1 MIISKKLLKIAEIL
15 KDSNLNNK
23 LFNCKSKQTAINFIY
38 KELDKQN
45 LLKGFFKDT
54 DWKNIM
60 NIFNH
65 IKNLGV
71 DLQWGVKNGGYNEVR
86 DNNGNITSKYKEYN
100 LQIKF
105 KNIDNKEFKIKGIL
119 IATDASDDRGFSRYD
134 ISLILS

>member
-1 MIISKKLLKIAEIL
+1 MMISKKLLKIAEIL

-65 IKNLGV
+65 IKDLGV

-105 KNIDNKEFKIKGIL
+105 KNIDNKEFKIKGVL
-119 IATDASDDRGFSRYD
+119 IATDASDDKDFSRYD

>member
-1 MIISKKLLKIAEIL
+1 MISSKKLLKIAEIL

-71 DLQWGVKNGGYNEVR
+71 DL
-86 DNNGNITSKYKEYN
+86 
-100 LQIKF
+100 
-105 KNIDNKEFKIKGIL
+105 
-119 IATDASDDRGFSRYD
+119 
-134 ISLILS
+134 